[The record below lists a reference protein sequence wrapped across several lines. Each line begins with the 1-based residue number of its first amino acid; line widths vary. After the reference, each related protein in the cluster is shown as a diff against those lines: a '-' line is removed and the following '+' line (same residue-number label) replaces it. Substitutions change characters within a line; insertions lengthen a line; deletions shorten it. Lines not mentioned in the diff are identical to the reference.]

1 MTSMTDN
8 TEAGRVELPSEWTE
22 VAFDRGTY
30 GRNDREGFEATFE
43 SEGPTIRIL
52 PVRYEREGLN
62 ETIEA
67 LTDDVHQTR
76 RRIGIDGPD
85 RVTPRTAFG
94 VHVSYRP
101 VSTERE
107 LFYTVAADPGDALAI
122 AAWIATRAST
132 DDECHDLVRTHAGTY
147 SSLEGDDVLSD
158 EEVLGATLAD
168 APRRCLFRGKQ
179 TRSHRLEVPL
189 RCAPLVEGYPT
200 SRRNMPRVPATAETG
215 MAVVSHDAWEEHDLD
230 EAVLDAPAE
239 RIEEGVYRLFDPSA
253 TAIEAGDAAQLAIRG
268 LGDPDPFE

>member
-1 MTSMTDN
+1 
-8 TEAGRVELPSEWTE
+8 
-22 VAFDRGTY
+22 
-30 GRNDREGFEATFE
+30 FE

-52 PVRYEREGLN
+52 PVRYERDGLN

-67 LTDDVHQTR
+67 LTADVSQTR
-76 RRIGIDGPD
+76 RRITIDGPE

-94 VHVSYRP
+94 VHLSYRP

-147 SSLEGDDVLSD
+147 SSLQGDDVLSD

-168 APRRCLFRGKQ
+168 APGRCLFRGKQ

-189 RCAPLVEGYPT
+189 RCAPLLEGYPT
-200 SRRNMPRVPATAETG
+200 SSRGMPRVPATVETG
-215 MAVVSHDAWEEHDLD
+215 LAVVSHDAWEERELGGM
-230 EAVLDAPAE
+230 VLDAPAK
-239 RIEEGVYRLFDPSA
+239 RVDEGVYRLFDSTA
-253 TAIEAGDAAQLAIRG
+253 TAIEAGDAANLAVRG
-268 LGDPDPFE
+268 LGEDLSFD